1 MTNRNPIYRVYRFYA
16 DGFRAMTLGRT
27 LWAVVLLKLLIMFGI
42 LKLFFFPDTLGGF
55 ENERQKGDYVID
67 MCAAPGGKSL
77 HMGDKMGDYG
87 TVDARDISQYKVDLI
102 EENIHRTDSINVQA
116 RVMDATVF
124 DVDSEL
130 KADIVLADVP
140 CSGYGVIGK
149 KPEIK
154 YRVTPQKQE
163 EIVILQR
170 SILDRAAE
178 YVKPGG
184 VLVFSTCTIAKE
196 ENEENMLWFMNNHP
210 FKLESLDPYL
220 PEELH
225 SESTALGYLQLL
237 PGVHKTDGFFIAK
250 FRRK

>member
-1 MTNRNPIYRVYRFYA
+1 MLVAEVA
-16 DGFRAMTLGRT
+16 D
-27 LWAVVLLKLLIMFGI
+27 
-42 LKLFFFPDTLGGF
+42 P
-55 ENERQKGDYVID
+55 QKGNYIID

-77 HMGDKMGDYG
+77 HVGDKMGDYG

-116 RVMDATVF
+116 HVMDATVF

-130 KADIVLADVP
+130 KADIVIADVP

-170 SILDRAAE
+170 TILDRAAE

-196 ENEENMLWFMNNHP
+196 ENEENMMWFMNHHP
-210 FKLESLDPYL
+210 FKLESIDPYL

-225 SESTALGYLQLL
+225 SETTALGYLQLL

>member
-1 MTNRNPIYRVYRFYA
+1 MAVIPLRVHRMKKKLEKMQLKERLIYGYGRVILRMIVSGVLSLIVIGLLMGNMLRYVENVERADVAVKICRIDVNSAARNIREMA
-16 DGFRAMTLGRT
+16 LNS
-27 LWAVVLLKLLIMFGI
+27 
-42 LKLFFFPDTLGGF
+42 DTST
-55 ENERQKGDYVID
+55 Y
-67 MCAAPGGKSL
+67 
-77 HMGDKMGDYG
+77 
-87 TVDARDISQYKVDLI
+87 
-102 EENIHRTDSINVQA
+102 DSYQQQVETQLA
-116 RVMDATVF
+116 E
-124 DVDSEL
+124 VDSEL

-170 SILDRAAE
+170 TILDCAAE

-210 FKLESLDPYL
+210 FKLESIDPYL

-225 SESTALGYLQLL
+225 SETTALGYLQLL

>member
-1 MTNRNPIYRVYRFYA
+1 MIVSGVLSLIVIGLLMGNMLRYVENVERADVAVKICRIDVNSAARNIREMA
-16 DGFRAMTLGRT
+16 LNS
-27 LWAVVLLKLLIMFGI
+27 
-42 LKLFFFPDTLGGF
+42 DTST
-55 ENERQKGDYVID
+55 Y
-67 MCAAPGGKSL
+67 
-77 HMGDKMGDYG
+77 
-87 TVDARDISQYKVDLI
+87 
-102 EENIHRTDSINVQA
+102 DSYQQQVETQLA
-116 RVMDATVF
+116 E
-124 DVDSEL
+124 VDSEL

-154 YRVTPQKQE
+154 YRVTAQKQE

-170 SILDRAAE
+170 TILDNAAE

-210 FKLESLDPYL
+210 FKLESIDPYL

-225 SESTALGYLQLL
+225 SETTALGYLQLL